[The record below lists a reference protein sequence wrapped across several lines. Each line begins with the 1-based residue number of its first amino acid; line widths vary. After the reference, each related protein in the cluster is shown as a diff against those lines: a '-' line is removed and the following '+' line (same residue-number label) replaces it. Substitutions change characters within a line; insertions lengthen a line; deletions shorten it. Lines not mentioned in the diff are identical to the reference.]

1 MGGWISVALASKER
15 YREKISGLL
24 LIAPSL
30 NFIRPYYQ
38 DLVSRLPQQGKDAL
52 DKGEV
57 GPLLSS
63 SRQWSL
69 SVHRFG
75 RFSIMVGRCC

>member
-15 YREKISGLL
+15 YRERISGLL
-24 LIAPSL
+24 LVAPSL

-57 GPLLSS
+57 GPVVSS
-63 SRQWSL
+63 GGQWS
-69 SVHRFG
+69 VYRFG
-75 RFSIMVGRCC
+75 RSSIMVGKCC